1 MLNIKNGG
9 IMQVIITKYRR
20 KGADEMKL
28 KINIKEIRSSKNIT
42 LEELS
47 KKADVD
53 LKELEKFENGN
64 INIKFNTA
72 IKIAYALEVKV
83 SDLYKIEEY

>member
-1 MLNIKNGG
+1 
-9 IMQVIITKYRR
+9 
-20 KGADEMKL
+20 MKI
-28 KINIKEIRSSKNIT
+28 KINVKEIRDNKNIT

-64 INIKFNTA
+64 INIKFNNA
-72 IKIAYALEVKV
+72 VKIAYALDVELT
-83 SDLYKIEEY
+83 DLYKIEEY